1 MTKPPEIIDQ
11 FELAMH
17 GVQAM
22 RRYVERLACPI
33 QGGSGIRAH
42 FYPHQIQN
50 VQRILSATR
59 IRHLIADE
67 VGMGK
72 TIQAL
77 MVANAMRLQRGHLRV
92 RVIVGRSE
100 LQSQWS
106 EEVCRS
112 HVVIWDKSEAV
123 FGKNWFEVVT
133 ESSIDSYANTFDANA
148 FDLLIIDEPQSLKVE
163 TLRFIAEHSEE
174 FASLLLLTAS
184 PNLRNVERFCELL
197 QMLEPQRIERA
208 RREIDRD
215 SFHDEATWSKSR
227 LRDLEEAE
235 LLEVF
240 DRFDQRCAAVSE
252 GIIDPNCVPEGTSAA
267 FDEIAIHRRSRM
279 LTDLSWRYRRV
290 LRSYRDDYPD
300 HLPRRHPRSFDK
312 IEPTE
317 SETQRVSLAI
327 RYAEDQFGKDTERS
341 SVFLRRASVGSESF
355 QSQLRTLRQN
365 EDSGTRQIEELLKV
379 TSRANADARLDFL
392 VDWLVRFW
400 RDDPTREVLV
410 AAQDNATVEELER
423 EIEWR
428 VPMIG
433 PRDQR
438 RPLRIATARDSFSAS
453 SGIED
458 DSPKTSE
465 ALRSMASSQLRE
477 FKMGG
482 KQLLI
487 ATDSFRQSYNL
498 QSADALIFYSLP
510 WRPEDVDQWIGRV
523 DRLGRGFVAP
533 EVRKSPPKPV
543 EIVTIHRNGDPT
555 KSVEQVFNDYRILES
570 AVDMDRE
577 LANDIA
583 TRIFSAIRS
592 RDAALDKPQTI
603 SRKVREVQPPN
614 GSVWSV
620 LNAISI
626 HSEMAFGDAL
636 EPQLRHTKPLGFVAN
651 EQEQCLASWI
661 KLLEQHQQAAAWK
674 VSKKYTDGSRRGAIY
689 TLSQLDCTGISLPS
703 LEDRSQ
709 SFPAFFLA
717 RRNIYSPP
725 RLRVVTG
732 KNEGQDR
739 EVLLQFLSHG
749 SNLHD
754 ELIRTYRDAG
764 RITMA
769 LGITLF
775 AIGPRHFPNGTTL
788 KPGNYPV
795 GVGFVDAAFAYQQVS
810 PTGLLAEAFS
820 DETGSRRKQMR
831 ADQAIQFKAGI
842 EADQRFIR
850 MVASTKSCC
859 LAFSSDG
866 KPCSERDA
874 ADLLTANWSREERP
888 NTNNSPVAQRLR
900 EGLPTHFQVAIA
912 ADMKQFWGQSMV
924 EIAELIAE
932 RLEMI
937 RVEAFDVAWNLQ
949 AAMDEANE
957 QIEQLQSAPSE
968 QNKQTIQL
976 TYLPRVSMLR
986 EALHVGEHACR
997 LRCDLLEKSLEHLK
1011 HPSPTSVHL
1020 QAVAAVGMQNDPV
1033 PLPEETDDDAEV
1045 NPTANEF
1052 ATTSPPQQESATT
1065 DKPNKPR

>member
-1 MTKPPEIIDQ
+1 
-11 FELAMH
+11 
-17 GVQAM
+17 
-22 RRYVERLACPI
+22 
-33 QGGSGIRAH
+33 
-42 FYPHQIQN
+42 
-50 VQRILSATR
+50 
-59 IRHLIADE
+59 
-67 VGMGK
+67 MGK

-77 MVANAMRLQRGHLRV
+77 MVVNAMRLQRGHLRV
-92 RVIVGRSE
+92 RVVVGRSE

-112 HVVIWDKSEAV
+112 HIVIWDKSEAV
-123 FGKNWFEVVT
+123 FGDDWFEVVT
-133 ESSIDSYANTFDANA
+133 EASIDSYATTFDANT

-163 TLRFIAEHSEE
+163 TLRFISEHSEE
-174 FASLLLLTAS
+174 FSSLLLLTAS

-215 SFHDEATWSKSR
+215 TFHDEVTWSKSR
-227 LRDLEEAE
+227 LRDLEETE

-240 DRFDQRCAAVSE
+240 DRYEKRCAAVSD
-252 GIIDPNCVPEGTSAA
+252 GIIDPSFVPEGTSAA
-267 FDEIAIHRRSRM
+267 FSEIAVHRRSRM

-290 LRSYRDDYPD
+290 LRSYREDYPD
-300 HLPRRHPRSFDK
+300 HLPRRHPKSFDK

-317 SETQRVSLAI
+317 PELQRVSLSI
-327 RYAEDQFGKDTERS
+327 RYAEDQFGEDAERS

-365 EDSGTRQIEELLKV
+365 EDGGIRQIEELLKV

-400 RDDPTREVLV
+400 HDDPAREVLI

-423 EIEWR
+423 EIQWR

-433 PRDQR
+433 PRNQR
-438 RPLRIATARDSFSAS
+438 KPLFIATARDSFTAL

-543 EIVTIHRNGDPT
+543 KIVTIHRIGDPT
-555 KSVEQVFNDYRILES
+555 KCVEQVFNKYRILES

-577 LANDIA
+577 IADDIS
-583 TRIFSAIRS
+583 TRISRSIRS
-592 RDAALDKPQTI
+592 RDLASDEPQTNV
-603 SRKVREVQPPN
+603 RKFREVQPPS

-620 LNAISI
+620 LNAISV
-626 HSEMAFGDAL
+626 HSKIAFGDAL
-636 EPQLRHTKPLGFVAN
+636 EPQLRHTKPLGFVSN
-651 EQEQCLASWI
+651 SQEQCLASWI
-661 KLLEQHQQAAAWK
+661 KLLEQHQQAAPWK

-689 TLSQLDCTGISLPS
+689 TFSQMNCTGISLPF

-717 RRNIYSPP
+717 RRNVYSPP

-732 KNEGQDR
+732 KKDGHDR

-749 SNLHD
+749 STLHED
-754 ELIRTYRDAG
+754 LIRTYRDAG
-764 RITMA
+764 RTTTP

-775 AIGPRHFPNGTTL
+775 AIGTRHFPNGTSL

-795 GVGFVDAAFAYQQVS
+795 GVGFIDSAYAYQQVS
-810 PTGLLAEAFS
+810 PIGLLSEAFS
-820 DETGSRRKQMR
+820 NEAGSRRTQMR
-831 ADQAIQFKAGI
+831 TDQAIQFQAGL
-842 EADQRFIR
+842 EADQRFMR

-866 KPCSERDA
+866 KPCSERDS
-874 ADLLTANWSREERP
+874 ADLLTAHWSREERP
-888 NTNNSPVAQRLR
+888 NTNNSPVPQRLR
-900 EGLPTHFQVAIA
+900 EGLPTHFRVAIA
-912 ADMKQFWGQSMV
+912 ADMERFWAQSMV
-924 EIAELIAE
+924 EIEELINE
-932 RLEMI
+932 RIEML

-949 AAMDEANE
+949 AAMDEANR
-957 QIEQLQSAPSE
+957 QIEDLQSAPSE

-976 TYLPRVSMLR
+976 TYLPRISMLR
-986 EALHVGEHACR
+986 EALQVGEHACR
-997 LRCDLLEKSLEHLK
+997 VRCDLLKKSLEHLK
-1011 HPSPTSVHL
+1011 HPSPNSVHL
-1020 QAVAAVGMQNDPV
+1020 QAVAVVGMQDDPV
-1033 PLPEETDDDAEV
+1033 PLPEDSDDDTEESST
-1045 NPTANEF
+1045 PSEF
-1052 ATTSPPQQESATT
+1052 ATSSPPQQESTTT
-1065 DKPNKPR
+1065 DNPNKPR

>member
-1 MTKPPEIIDQ
+1 MSKPPEIIDQ
-11 FELAMH
+11 FERAMH

-77 MVANAMRLQRGHLRV
+77 MVASAMRLQREHLRV

-112 HVVIWDKSEAV
+112 HVVIWDKSESV
-123 FGKNWFEVVT
+123 FGETWFEVVT
-133 ESSIDSYANTFDANA
+133 ESSIDSLANTFSANA

-184 PNLRNVERFCELL
+184 PNLSNAERFCELL
-197 QMLEPQRIERA
+197 QILEPQRIERA

-215 SFHDEATWSKSR
+215 PFHDEVTWSKSR

-235 LLEVF
+235 LLEIF
-240 DRFDQRCAAVSE
+240 DRFDQSCAAVTD
-252 GIIDPNCVPEGTSAA
+252 GIIDPDFVPEGASAA
-267 FDEIAIHRRSRM
+267 FSEIAIHRRSRM

-290 LRSYRDDYPD
+290 LRSYREDYPD
-300 HLPRRHPRSFDK
+300 HLPRRHPRSFDQ

-317 SETQRVSLAI
+317 SETRRVSLAI
-327 RYAEDQFGKDTERS
+327 RYAEDQFRLDTERA

-365 EDSGTRQIEELLKV
+365 EDRGTSQIEELLKV

-428 VPMIG
+428 IPMIG
-433 PRDQR
+433 PRDHR

-453 SGIED
+453 SEIED
-458 DSPKTSE
+458 DSPRTSE

-543 EIVTIHRNGDPT
+543 KIVTIHRNGDPT
-555 KSVEQVFNDYRILES
+555 KSVEQVFNEYRVLES

-577 LANDIA
+577 LADDIS
-583 TRIFSAIRS
+583 TRISSEIWS
-592 RDAALDKPQTI
+592 RDTALEKPPAIT
-603 SRKVREVQPPN
+603 RKVREVQPPS
-614 GSVWSV
+614 GSIWSV
-620 LNAISI
+620 SNAISV
-626 HSEMAFGDAL
+626 HSEIAFGDAL
-636 EPQLRHTKPLGFVAN
+636 EPQLRHTKPLGFVSN
-651 EQEQCLASWI
+651 QQEQCLASWI

-689 TLSQLDCTGISLPS
+689 TLSQMDCVGISLPS

-717 RRNIYSPP
+717 RRNVYSPP

-732 KNEGQDR
+732 KKEGQDR

-749 SNLHD
+749 SSLHE
-754 ELIRTYRDAG
+754 ELIQTYRDDG
-764 RITMA
+764 RVTTP

-775 AIGPRHFPNGTTL
+775 AIGPRHFPNGTSL
-788 KPGNYPV
+788 IPGNYPV
-795 GVGFVDAAFAYQQVS
+795 GVGFIDAAYAYQRVS
-810 PTGLLAEAFS
+810 PTSLIAEAFS

-831 ADQAIQFKAGI
+831 ANQAIQFQAGI

-859 LAFSSDG
+859 LAFFSDG

-874 ADLLTANWSREERP
+874 ADLMTANWSRDERP
-888 NTNNSPVAQRLR
+888 NTNNNPVAPKLH
-900 EGLPTHFQVAIA
+900 EGLPPHFKAAIA
-912 ADMKQFWGQSMV
+912 AELKRFWGQSMD
-924 EIAELIAE
+924 ELTELVAE
-932 RLEMI
+932 RIEMI

-949 AAMDEANE
+949 AAINEANR

-986 EALHVGEHACR
+986 EALQISEHACR
-997 LRCDLLEKSLEHLK
+997 LRCDLLEKSLEHLQ
-1011 HPSPTSVHL
+1011 HPSPTSVYL
-1020 QAVAAVGMQNDPV
+1020 QAVAVVGMQNDPV
-1033 PLPEETDDDAEV
+1033 PLPEEPDDDAEV
-1045 NPTANEF
+1045 SLMASEF
-1052 ATTSPPQQESATT
+1052 ATASPPQQESTII